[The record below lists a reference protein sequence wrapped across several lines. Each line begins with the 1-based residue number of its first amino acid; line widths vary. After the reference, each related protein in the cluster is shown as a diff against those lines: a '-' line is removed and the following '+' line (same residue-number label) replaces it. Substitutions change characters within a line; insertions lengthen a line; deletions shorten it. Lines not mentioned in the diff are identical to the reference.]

1 MHRNI
6 KKLTSTVRHVEN
18 IAILRHEKLNALA
31 HAHIRAHGEHPIWQ
45 GIETEP
51 GPEDIPHI
59 EHMIAGL
66 EKTALQAAK
75 SALKELNKIIREL
88 EN

>member
-18 IAILRHEKLNALA
+18 IAILRQEKLNALA
-31 HAHIRAHGEHPIWQ
+31 HAHTRARGEHPIWQ

-59 EHMIAGL
+59 KHMIAGL

>member
-1 MHRNI
+1 MSSLKTNI
-6 KKLTSTVRHVEN
+6 EELKAR
-18 IAILRHEKLNALA
+18 IAVLVVAA
-31 HAHIRAHGEHPIWQ
+31 HSNGAHGIALDAFENVKN
-45 GIETEP
+45 IEQ
-51 GPEDIPHI
+51 
-59 EHMIAGL
+59 MITGL

>member
-1 MHRNI
+1 MHQNI

-18 IAILRHEKLNALA
+18 IAILRQEKLNALA
-31 HAHIRAHGEHPIWQ
+31 HAHTRARGEHPIWQ

-59 EHMIAGL
+59 KHMIAGL

>member
-1 MHRNI
+1 MHQNI
-6 KKLTSTVRHVEN
+6 KKLTATVRHVEN
-18 IAILRHEKLNALA
+18 IAILRQEKLNALA
-31 HAHIRAHGEHPIWQ
+31 HAHTRARGEHPIWQ

-59 EHMIAGL
+59 KHMIAGL